1 MSPRIER
8 AASAMLAPT
17 KLRVTPS
24 LLLAAPTPGRGSGL
38 PVNCPL
44 PTDTCGP
51 ATSAAAGVSGAPGER
66 LALAIG
72 AGPASGGTGPGSLS
86 CCQGSVHAP
95 SMPATASKTSTR
107 NLPEIGTIP
116 LEVSIRK
123 RKVVAHT
130 SVQAHT
136 RDRFEFSDQTLGR
149 LIHGRSGRGLAPK
162 QGSTLFSFRGPVDAD
177 SGLPLC
183 HNSTFA
189 G

>member
-51 ATSAAAGVSGAPGER
+51 ATSAAAGVSGEPGER

-95 SMPATASKTSTR
+95 SMLATASSAANR

-123 RKVVAHT
+123 AIAHT

-136 RDRFEFSDQTLGR
+136 RDRFEFPHQTLGR
-149 LIHGRSGRGLAPK
+149 LIHVVSRRGMGAKRRAKLIK
-162 QGSTLFSFRGPVDAD
+162 F
-177 SGLPLC
+177 
-183 HNSTFA
+183 
-189 G
+189 